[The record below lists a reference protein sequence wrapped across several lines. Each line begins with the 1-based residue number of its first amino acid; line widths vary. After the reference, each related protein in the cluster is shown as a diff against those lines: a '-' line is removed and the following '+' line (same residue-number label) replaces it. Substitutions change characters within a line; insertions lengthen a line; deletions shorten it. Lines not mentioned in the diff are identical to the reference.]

1 MRAARSGDPDART
14 RLGWQPVRLPEVLVF
29 VFQSNLA
36 HLLELDPG
44 FSEEPSLAPG
54 NGRVFLSSDRTPL
67 IGVGCL
73 SPGATTMV
81 NQLENQVALGAAS
94 AFVAYNLSGGI
105 GTDIEPGDISVVGT
119 AVRDDGISDH
129 YLPSSDT
136 VDSDPLLTESIRA
149 GPAEAFTKCEI
160 RTSWTNPAVYRE
172 TAAELEH
179 YESSG
184 VSLVES
190 ETAALL
196 AVAQAV
202 GVAAP
207 AVLVPTSVWHQGEE
221 RKAASWDEIARV
233 HREGFVKL
241 LDTLAPEVGAEP
253 E

>member
-1 MRAARSGDPDART
+1 M
-14 RLGWQPVRLPEVLVF
+14 F